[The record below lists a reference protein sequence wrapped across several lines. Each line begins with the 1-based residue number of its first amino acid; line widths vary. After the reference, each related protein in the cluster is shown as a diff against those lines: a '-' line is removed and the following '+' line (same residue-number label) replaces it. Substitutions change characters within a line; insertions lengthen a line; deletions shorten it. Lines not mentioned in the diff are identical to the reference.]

1 MDISLIFSA
10 LAAFGYALAAI
21 FSKQALAEG
30 CGILRMSFVI
40 NLVFVPVF
48 AFLLINAP
56 SEPIPW
62 QRIHEPV
69 LTGLL
74 FFIGQ
79 IFTFTAIRMGDVS
92 LQTPIMGTKAVFVV
106 FIAML
111 LGTEQVTA
119 QLLLAALLAM
129 VAIALLGFSGGGAK
143 RVGLT
148 LTLALASSLFFA
160 GSDTMVGAF
169 GAAFGLPS
177 FLFIAILVNSLLSFL
192 LIPFFNSSLRKIRRK
207 AWLWVLLASLLMGL
221 QALLLNYTLA
231 RYQNV
236 AAINVIYSS
245 RGLWSVFLALP
256 VALLLHLPRE
266 RLTARMVWQRV
277 SGALLLCVAIG
288 IVFS

>member
-1 MDISLIFSA
+1 MDISLTLSA

-30 CGILRMSFVI
+30 CGILRLSFII
-40 NLVFVPVF
+40 NLAFVPVF
-48 AFLLINAP
+48 ACMLINAQ
-56 SEPIPW
+56 SEAIPW
-62 QRIHEPV
+62 QRLHEPV

-79 IFTFTAIRMGDVS
+79 IFTFAAIRMGDVS
-92 LQTPIMGTKAVFVV
+92 LQTPIMGTKVVFVV
-106 FIAML
+106 CIAML

-129 VAIALLGFSGGGAK
+129 LAIVLLGFSGGGAK

-148 LTLALASSLFFA
+148 MSLALASSLFFA

-177 FLFIAILVNSLLSFL
+177 FLFIAMLVNSLLSFM
-192 LIPFFNSSLRKIRRK
+192 LIPFFNGSLRAISRT
-207 AWLWVLLASLLMGL
+207 AWPWVLLASLMMGL

-245 RGLWSVFLALP
+245 RGLWSVFLTLP

-266 RLTARMVWQRV
+266 RLTAGMLWQRS
-277 SGALLLCVAIG
+277 SGALLLCIAIG